1 MQLSIPTVLYVCQ
14 LTALRHPHIYGIDI
28 PSKFELVAHDRNIA
42 QHIGAGKII
51 FQTLDDFESACVEA
65 ASPGTE
71 VRGNLN
77 FEIGVFSGA
86 YVTPIPAG

>member
-1 MQLSIPTVLYVCQ
+1 MIATSPNTS
-14 LTALRHPHIYGIDI
+14 AL
-28 PSKFELVAHDRNIA
+28 A
-42 QHIGAGKII
+42 KII